1 MQKNQEGE
9 VQSIRRSAIGR
20 RMQSEQSTRRSAIN
34 QKKCNIREKCNA
46 IRRSAINQK
55 CNREKCNAIRRI
67 KKNQPNR
74 TIPKREATKPISSQP
89 YINHVVGYHSIHQ

>member
-1 MQKNQEGE
+1 
-9 VQSIRRSAIGR
+9 
-20 RMQSEQSTRRSAIN
+20 MQSEELKGRNAIDQKKSIGRSAM
-34 QKKCNIREKCNA
+34 QSEEST
-46 IRRSAINQK
+46 RRSAINQK

-67 KKNQPNR
+67 KKNQPNQ